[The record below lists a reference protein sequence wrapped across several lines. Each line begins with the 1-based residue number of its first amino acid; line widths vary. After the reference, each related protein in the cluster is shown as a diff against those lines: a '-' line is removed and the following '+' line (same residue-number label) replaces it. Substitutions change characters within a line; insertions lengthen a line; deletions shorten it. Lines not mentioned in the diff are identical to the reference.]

1 MKDECNVI
9 IQNWQMTF
17 QVSYFKEYYF
27 LDLLD
32 DDFLFIKLT
41 YIKNGAWLKFIRH
54 SNSLC
59 VRATRE
65 ITNHVPISKYHL
77 RFFLREIFRCL
88 CGCYPIKSRQYIPH
102 EYRRYNNYWNTNRES
117 LIHFIA
123 FLEFNSGTFSF
134 YKEIT

>member
-1 MKDECNVI
+1 MKDEYNAI
-9 IQNWQMTF
+9 IQNWKITF
-17 QVSYFKEYYF
+17 QVSDFKRNYF

-32 DDFLFIKLT
+32 DGFLSIKLT
-41 YIKNGAWLKFIRH
+41 YMKNGTWLKSIRH

-59 VRATRE
+59 TRATRE
-65 ITNHVPISKYHL
+65 ITNHIPIGKYHL
-77 RFFLREIFRCL
+77 RFFLKENFSCL

-102 EYRRYNNYWNTNRES
+102 EYRRYNNYWNTNRKS

-123 FLEFNSGTFSF
+123 FLEFNSGIFFF